1 MVVVVV
7 VPRCLSRGVVLLLH
21 YSGDLKE
28 SFFLSSEEEEEFL
41 FFFFGDVRF
50 RVFSVFFSFSF
61 PTLHFFVF
69 HSS

>member
-28 SFFLSSEEEEEFL
+28 SFSLSKKKF
-41 FFFFGDVRF
+41 FFFFGDVGF
-50 RVFSVFFSFSF
+50 RVLSVFFSFSF